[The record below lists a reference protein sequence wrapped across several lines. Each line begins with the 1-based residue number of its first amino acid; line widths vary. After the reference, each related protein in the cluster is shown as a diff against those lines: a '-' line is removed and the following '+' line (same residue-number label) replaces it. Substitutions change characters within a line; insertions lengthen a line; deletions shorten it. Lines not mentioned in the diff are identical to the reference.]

1 MGGSGSSSGKGGG
14 GGASRNA
21 LGSANNPVSVAD
33 LNSIHSKSEETA
45 VLAAMPVGTV
55 VQVKSTAYRSQSYK
69 YTKTPDG
76 WAYSS
81 YVEVEKQRG
90 RGLTRKKVTK
100 ITGNNLGSAYT
111 HNFWSVKYPK

>member
-1 MGGSGSSSGKGGG
+1 MDGSGSSSGKGGG
-14 GGASRNA
+14 GAGRNA

-33 LNSIHSKSEETA
+33 LNSIHSKSEQTA
-45 VLAAMPVGTV
+45 VIAAMPVGTV
-55 VQVKSTAYRSQSYK
+55 VQVSSTAYRSQNRK

-90 RGLTRKKVTK
+90 GGLTRKKITRV
-100 ITGNNLGSAYT
+100 TGNNLGSAYA

>member
-33 LNSIHSKSEETA
+33 LNSMHSKSEVTA
-45 VLAAMPVGTV
+45 VIAAMPVGTV
-55 VQVKSTAYRSQSYK
+55 VQASSTAYRSQIHK

-76 WAYSS
+76 WAYSF
-81 YVEVEKQRG
+81 YAEVEKQRG
-90 RGLTRKKVTK
+90 GGFTRKKFTRV
-100 ITGNNLGSAYT
+100 TGNNLGSAYV

>member
-14 GGASRNA
+14 GGAGRNA

-33 LNSIHSKSEETA
+33 LNSIHSKSEQTA
-45 VLAAMPVGTV
+45 VIAAMPVGTV
-55 VQVKSTAYRSQSYK
+55 VQVKSTAYRSQSHK

-90 RGLTRKKVTK
+90 RGLTRKKVTRV
-100 ITGNNLGSAYT
+100 TGNNLGSAYA

>member
-14 GGASRNA
+14 GGAGRNA

-33 LNSIHSKSEETA
+33 LNSIHSKSEQTA
-45 VLAAMPVGTV
+45 VIAAMPVGTV
-55 VQVKSTAYRSQSYK
+55 VQVSSTAYRSQNRK

-90 RGLTRKKVTK
+90 GGLTRKKITRV
-100 ITGNNLGSAYT
+100 TGNNLGSAYA

>member
-14 GGASRNA
+14 GGAGRNA
-21 LGSANNPVSVAD
+21 LGSANNPVSVAQ

-45 VLAAMPVGTV
+45 VIAAMPVGTV
-55 VQVKSTAYRSQSYK
+55 VRAKSTGYRGQIYE

-76 WAYSS
+76 WTYSF
-81 YVEVEKQRG
+81 YAEVPKQRG
-90 RGLTRKKVTK
+90 GGLTRKKFTK
-100 ITGNNLGSAYT
+100 VTGNNLGSTYT

>member
-45 VLAAMPVGTV
+45 VIAAMPVGTV
-55 VQVKSTAYRSQSYK
+55 VRVHSTAYRSEVQK

-81 YVEVEKQRG
+81 YIEVEKQRG
-90 RGLTRKKVTK
+90 RGLTRKKITK
-100 ITGNNLGSAYT
+100 VTGNNLGSAYT
-111 HNFWSVKYPK
+111 HDFLSVKYPK